1 MCQSLWN
8 LNRVECLFNSYV
20 TLQGSCRRRASLVEP
35 GQDVASDA
43 LDIVVQLPKEQGV
56 EHPVVYLDGLVL
68 AGGGLVQGAADFGV
82 GDLVGAA
89 VQDEERDGDLAEA
102 HGQLVGGAQQLDDGA
117 EPGAAAVAHGVARR
131 NDALGGHL
139 DGLLDEVGGGHDGGR
154 GREPRDEGE
163 DLRQRPR
170 RADPVGDPAH
180 GRDEDGP
187 RPLLGRR
194 AEVDEQADGAAHGL
208 PEEEAG
214 QARVLLPRPDGAE
227 EGEDVGDGGVEVGNE
242 GAEAV
247 GAAVAREVGGEAGE
261 PGPREEDRRGL
272 ERPADV
278 VAVAVDH
285 EDERLGARRRAGSPR
300 PREEPPGALVWR
312 GEVGRLA
319 LRAVRGV
326 VVRLRGRVVPP
337 EVDGQRRRRRRRV
350 PVRRHGGDQGLV
362 PDGGVGWGCGVDGEL
377 LVAGKWGSR
386 CCCCQ
391 LRSVAAGEKFGC
403 GTGLLDS
410 FRGLGVGREPIA
422 RTIDPWRRSTL

>member
-1 MCQSLWN
+1 M
-8 LNRVECLFNSYV
+8 ECLFNSYV
-20 TLQGSCRRRASLVEP
+20 TVPGSRRRRASLVEP
-35 GQDVASDA
+35 GKDVATDA
-43 LDIVVQLPKEQGV
+43 LDVLVRFPEEQGV

-68 AGGGLVQGAADFGV
+68 AGGGLVQGAADFGI

-89 VQDEERDGDLAEA
+89 VHDEERDGDLAEA
-102 HGQLVGGAQQLDDGA
+102 LGQLVRGAQQLDDGA
-117 EPGAAAVAHGVARR
+117 EPRAAIVAHGVAHR

-154 GREPRDEGE
+154 GCEPRDKGE

-187 RPLLGRR
+187 CPLLGAR

-227 EGEDVGDGGVEVGNE
+227 EGEEVGDGGVEVGHE

-285 EDERLGARRRAGSPR
+285 EDERLGARGRAGPPR
-300 PREEPPGALVWR
+300 PREEPPGALVGR

-319 LRAVRGV
+319 LRAVRRV
-326 VVRLRGRVVPP
+326 VLRLRGRVVAP
-337 EVDGQRRRRRRRV
+337 EVERRRR
-350 PVRRHGGDQGLV
+350 
-362 PDGGVGWGCGVDGEL
+362 C
-377 LVAGKWGSR
+377 
-386 CCCCQ
+386 
-391 LRSVAAGEKFGC
+391 
-403 GTGLLDS
+403 
-410 FRGLGVGREPIA
+410 
-422 RTIDPWRRSTL
+422 